1 MSSSSSGET
10 TRRDDLGGQ
19 EAAKATR
26 TSRCNACGGDLEPRL
41 ASVRD
46 PQSLEEFDIHRCASC
61 GLGHTLP
68 IPRDLGAYYG
78 AAYYGK
84 RHSFTDR
91 YCLARR
97 VRILKSAT
105 RANGGQKLLDVG
117 CGDGNFLLAANEA
130 GFRGIGTDIGG
141 ALENAK
147 KNGLEAYGSF
157 DEVRAKGPFDVVT
170 MWHTLEHF
178 TDPKHTLEEV
188 RSVLA
193 TSGTLIVAV
202 PDAAG
207 LQASL
212 FRGRWF
218 HLDVPRHLYHFSQD
232 ALTSL
237 LGRVGFSVT
246 RWHHQELEL
255 DVFGWMQSALN
266 SVLPVP
272 NVLFQALTGK
282 PSHGGKAELALSYA
296 LGTALAPA
304 ALAATAVGTVTKRG
318 GTLIAIAKPAS

>member
-1 MSSSSSGET
+1 MPAAATSSRASPPSAIRSHSKSSTFIAAPRAGSVTRSRSRATSART
-10 TRRDDLGGQ
+10 TAPRITGSVTASPIATVSRGG
-19 EAAKATR
+19 
-26 TSRCNACGGDLEPRL
+26 
-41 ASVRD
+41 
-46 PQSLEEFDIHRCASC
+46 CASS
-61 GLGHTLP
+61 
-68 IPRDLGAYYG
+68 R
-78 AAYYGK
+78 
-84 RHSFTDR
+84 
-91 YCLARR
+91 ARR
-97 VRILKSAT
+97 
-105 RANGGQKLLDVG
+105 
-117 CGDGNFLLAANEA
+117 EA

-147 KNGLEAYGSF
+147 KNGLEAYGSL

-193 TSGTLIVAV
+193 KDGTLIVAV

-266 SVLPVP
+266 AVLPVP